1 MWLRLS
7 LVRDVRTIIWVTTVV
22 VVVVHKFT
30 LARVSAPRK
39 EKEKKGKTSKHTN
52 YNVGR
57 YDISDGPVMPHNYD
71 VYYSQLLYTRIMY
84 LRNNTHYNTLYTYIQ
99 SSGV

>member
-1 MWLRLS
+1 MGNHR
-7 LVRDVRTIIWVTTVV
+7 RRRRRPQ
-22 VVVVHKFT
+22 VHLGTSF
-30 LARVSAPRK
+30 SPSERK
-39 EKEKKGKTSKHTN
+39 KKKGKTSKHTN